1 MSSSYSGTEGLAV
14 AVDGPV
20 LRIRFDRPER
30 HNALTDD
37 TVAATIAAIERAS
50 EDDDVR
56 VIALSGSGADFCSGF
71 DLGTRGRPAVKP
83 RTGATQRQLRNGVNR
98 LVTTMLET
106 QTPIV
111 AAATGHVIGLGV
123 ALLLVSDFA
132 VVADDAR
139 LRTPF
144 TTMGFTPDS
153 GTSWLLPRMVG
164 VARAKELLLLGRE
177 ISGAQAAEWGLVS
190 RSVPAAGV
198 ALAAEELVAELA
210 RSATVAVGLAKLLV
224 HRGLTLDLERQLADE
239 ALAIELSSRSDDFAE
254 HWRARR
260 EKRKPDFTGR

>member
-1 MSSSYSGTEGLAV
+1 MSSSYSGSEGLAV

-50 EDDDVR
+50 EDDEVR

-132 VVADDAR
+132 VVADDAACAR
-139 LRTPF
+139 RSRPWA
-144 TTMGFTPDS
+144 S
-153 GTSWLLPRMVG
+153 LP
-164 VARAKELLLLGRE
+164 
-177 ISGAQAAEWGLVS
+177 
-190 RSVPAAGV
+190 
-198 ALAAEELVAELA
+198 
-210 RSATVAVGLAKLLV
+210 T
-224 HRGLTLDLERQLADE
+224 
-239 ALAIELSSRSDDFAE
+239 
-254 HWRARR
+254 RARR
-260 EKRKPDFTGR
+260 GCCRGSSASRGEGVTAARPRDQRRAGCGVGARVALGSGCGRRGRRRGAGRGVGDAARPLRSGWPSCSCTAA